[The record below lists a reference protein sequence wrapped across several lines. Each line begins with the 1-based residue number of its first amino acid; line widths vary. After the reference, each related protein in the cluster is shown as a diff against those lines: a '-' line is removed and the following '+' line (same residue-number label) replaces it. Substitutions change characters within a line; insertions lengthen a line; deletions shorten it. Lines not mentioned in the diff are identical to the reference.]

1 MPNPGVTLRA
11 PQVADAAS
19 IWKLLPEVG
28 NLERNS
34 AYAYLLLCSHFA
46 ATSLVAV
53 CEREIAGFVLAYR
66 PPTEPTSLFVWQ
78 VGVAP
83 AARGEGLGTRMLDGV
98 LALPGCKGVSHLT
111 ATVSPDNLPSLA
123 LFRGYAR
130 RRGVACELGRG
141 YPATLFPAPHPDE
154 DLLRIGPL
162 VQKGRT

>member
-1 MPNPGVTLRA
+1 MSGAGVILRA
-11 PQVADAAS
+11 PQVADAAA

-46 ATSLVAV
+46 DTSLIAD
-53 CEREIAGFVLAYR
+53 REGAIAGFVLAYR
-66 PPTEPTSLFVWQ
+66 PPSETTSLFVWQ

-83 AARGEGLGTRMLDGV
+83 AARGAGLGTRMLDGV
-98 LALPGCKGVSHLT
+98 LARPACDAVTHLT
-111 ATVSPDNLPSLA
+111 ATVSPDNLPSLS

-130 RRGVACELGRG
+130 RRGVACEIGPG
-141 YPATLFPAPHPDE
+141 FPASLFPAPHPDE